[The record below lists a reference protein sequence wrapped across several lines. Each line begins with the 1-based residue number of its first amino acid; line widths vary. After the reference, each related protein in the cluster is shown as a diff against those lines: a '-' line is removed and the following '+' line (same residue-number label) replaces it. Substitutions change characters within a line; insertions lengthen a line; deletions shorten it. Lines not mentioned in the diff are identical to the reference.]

1 MTKARKKKEP
11 TFYMTKVG
19 MLPVPRELAS
29 NQCRREGHR
38 YFRYTLRIGCKPK
51 LNSQG
56 FVIDHHDISGAISTQ
71 LLLRPLSCE
80 QYCLQIAQVIDQ
92 LFKDQKVPVVDLV
105 IRVQPVAGV
114 QTENG
119 MEYRELSPNDSAFM
133 ELTKTY

>member
-11 TFYMTKVG
+11 IFYMTKVG
-19 MLPVPRELAS
+19 MLPVPKDYDP

-38 YFRYTLRIGCKPK
+38 YFRYTLKIGCKPK

-56 FVIDHHDISGAISTQ
+56 FIIDHHSIGEAIVSH
-71 LLLRPLSCE
+71 LLRQPFSCE

>member
-11 TFYMTKVG
+11 IFYMTKVG
-19 MLPVPRELAS
+19 MLPVPYNS
-29 NQCRREGHR
+29 TPNQCRRKDHH
-38 YFRYTLRIGCKPK
+38 YFRYALKIGCKPK

-56 FVIDHHDISGAISTQ
+56 FVIDHHNISKA
-71 LLLRPLSCE
+71 LLRLERKALSCE
-80 QYCLQIAQVIDQ
+80 QYCLQVAIVVEQLLKSQRVPVIDMT
-92 LFKDQKVPVVDLV
+92 V
-105 IRVQPVAGV
+105 RVQPVAGV